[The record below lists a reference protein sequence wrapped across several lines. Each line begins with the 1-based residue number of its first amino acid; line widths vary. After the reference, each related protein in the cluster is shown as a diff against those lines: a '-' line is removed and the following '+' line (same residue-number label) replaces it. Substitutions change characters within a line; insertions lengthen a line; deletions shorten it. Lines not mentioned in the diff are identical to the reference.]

1 MARKK
6 YRSDALAA
14 LHETAAGLH
23 RIGLMPATTMREF
36 DVLCLTPAK
45 ELSTKEF
52 SKLKPIPTFKTEA

>member
-1 MARKK
+1 
-6 YRSDALAA
+6 
-14 LHETAAGLH
+14 
-23 RIGLMPATTMREF
+23 MPATTMREF